1 MEIKITGRAEY
12 GQYAKILVYGMPGH
26 RKTLLGSTAKD
37 ALFLSIEA
45 GLMTI
50 ADRGVPFKEI
60 FEPVDLQEAFAFLR
74 SGDHKYRWVIVDT
87 LDELQK
93 VFIADRLK
101 RERREA
107 MSLQDWGYVGEQ
119 MQKALRAYRN
129 LPMNVV
135 FLCHAK
141 TETDNE
147 SGLVITKPLLQGAIG
162 DQISGFMDL
171 SSFIS
176 ADVVKSTESGEPETT
191 VTLRFQASPRFPHIK
206 DRSGKMPDFYK
217 LNLDT
222 DLEDIYKLI
231 FGGKKLP
238 KGTSGYV
245 DTGISTTVPGVVSYN
260 NPSNLV
266 VDGANK
272 VEAEIL
278 APKVPIDP
286 PKAQQITVHSAEEL
300 LKEKLGAT
308 VIGTIPNCSECG
320 TPVADQDL
328 ADLSNHRYE
337 KVLCQEH
344 FEEANKKNKKR

>member
-1 MEIKITGRAEY
+1 MEIKKTGRAEY

-37 ALFLSIEA
+37 VLFCSIEA

-50 ADRGVPFKEI
+50 ADREIDFKEI
-60 FEPVDLQEAFAFLR
+60 QEPVDLQETFAFLR
-74 SGDHKYRWVIVDT
+74 SGEHNYRWVVVDT

-101 RERREA
+101 RERREVMA
-107 MSLQDWGYVGEQ
+107 LQDWGYVGEQ

-141 TETDNE
+141 TEQDQE
-147 SGLVITKPLLQGAIG
+147 SGLLITKPLLQGAIG
-162 DQISGFMDL
+162 DQIAGFMDL
-171 SSFIS
+171 SAFIT
-176 ADVVKSTESGEPETT
+176 ADVAKMTEGGEPETV

-206 DRSGKMPDFYK
+206 DRSGKMPDFYR
-217 LNLDT
+217 LNLET
-222 DLEDIYKLI
+222 DLEDIHKMI

-238 KGTSGYV
+238 KAQPQQVVEPLSV
-245 DTGISTTVPGVVSYN
+245 EVP
-260 NPSNLV
+260 
-266 VDGANK
+266 K
-272 VEAEIL
+272 VEVAKEPVQEEIL

-286 PKAQQITVHSAEEL
+286 PKAQQINVHSAEEL
-300 LKEKLGAT
+300 LKEKLGAE
-308 VIGTIPNCSECG
+308 VIETLPNCAECNV
-320 TPVADQDL
+320 TVEDQDL
-328 ADLSNHRYE
+328 ADLSRHRYE

-344 FEEANKKNKKR
+344 FEKANKSNSRKR